1 MQNPTSAPPPY
12 DLQHHTQYNIYK
24 STFSRH
30 YDITTADGRPLFHG
44 EVSTFTPG
52 KPDLTLHTGTSDK
65 GPVVATSKFGFI
77 DSFKVVLKGPSGI
90 YSDQCESMTKGSFW
104 TGQYRW
110 AMTLQFSP
118 SHPVTRREFI
128 WKRTRHEAVDGRTAS
143 VFQFNYKLVD
153 AQTDQLLAVF
163 TSSWSMRKCGMLQ
176 INVQYGKDFETM
188 AFITCLS
195 LYERARRQNGAS
207 AGASAGGGGGG
218 GGA

>member
-1 MQNPTSAPPPY
+1 M
-12 DLQHHTQYNIYK
+12 
-24 STFSRH
+24 
-30 YDITTADGRPLFHG
+30 
-44 EVSTFTPG
+44 
-52 KPDLTLHTGTSDK
+52 
-65 GPVVATSKFGFI
+65 
-77 DSFKVVLKGPSGI
+77 
-90 YSDQCESMTKGSFW
+90 
-104 TGQYRW
+104 
-110 AMTLQFSP
+110 
-118 SHPVTRREFI
+118 
-128 WKRTRHEAVDGRTAS
+128 
-143 VFQFNYKLVD
+143 FQFNYKLVD